1 MYQYGQYCPI
11 AKATEI
17 LGDRW
22 TLLIVRDMLT
32 GTRHFNALERGLPG
46 ISRGL
51 LTDRLRRLER
61 MGVVE
66 KLIHKDRRQST
77 EYRLTTAGVE
87 LHTVIDALLQWGAAW
102 AFADPEEQDLDPLL
116 LLWWMRDRV
125 CHDQLPDERVV
136 VQMDFTGAVKE
147 RYWLLVTKEDVSI
160 CQTDPGFPTD
170 MIVNAD
176 IATFYQVWLG
186 RITFAEAMHH
196 RQIEIDAPPAL
207 TRAFPTWFSYSLA
220 APAVRAA
227 MARSAI
233 PGKQHRQLAS
243 SK

>member
-32 GTRHFNALERGLPG
+32 GTRHFNTLERGLPG

-61 MGVVE
+61 TGVVE
-66 KLIHKDRRQST
+66 KLIHRERRQST
-77 EYRLTTAGVE
+77 EYRLTPAGIE
-87 LHTVIDALLQWGAAW
+87 LHAVIDALLHWGATW
-102 AFADPEEQDLDPLL
+102 AFTDPHEQDLDPLL

-125 CHDQLPDERVV
+125 CPDQLPNERVV

-147 RYWLLVTKEDVSI
+147 RYWLLVAKEDVSI

-176 IATFYQVWLG
+176 IATLYQVWLG
-186 RITFAEAMHH
+186 RVTFAEAMRHK
-196 RQIEIDAPPAL
+196 RIEIDALPAL
-207 TRAFPTWFSYSLA
+207 ARAFPTWFAYSLA

-227 MARSAI
+227 MARTATSQNAQ
-233 PGKQHRQLAS
+233 G
-243 SK
+243 